1 MWGSTGFDNQITGYQ
16 SFLETHLLHRL
27 HDPAIASHIN
37 LMQSHI
43 DKEPSG
49 FVHLLVSFYTYPS
62 GAEGQLKR
70 VLADVNDFVEFDSQI
85 KSHTLEFC

>member
-1 MWGSTGFDNQITGYQ
+1 
-16 SFLETHLLHRL
+16 
-27 HDPAIASHIN
+27 
-37 LMQSHI
+37 MQSHI

-85 KSHTLEFC
+85 KSHTLEFRWFFFVESILGRMA